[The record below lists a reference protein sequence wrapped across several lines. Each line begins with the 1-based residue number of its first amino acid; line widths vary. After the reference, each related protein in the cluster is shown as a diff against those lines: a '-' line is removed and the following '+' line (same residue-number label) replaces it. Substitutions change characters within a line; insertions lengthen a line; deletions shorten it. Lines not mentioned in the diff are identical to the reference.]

1 VSPAQTTL
9 IVAVRRATLRAVA
22 NRQTGAE
29 NRGVT
34 MGFVKYI
41 DFSTLSD
48 DDREALQ
55 QLLEAQKNDLV
66 NALRNANEGL
76 AVLKRHAKKS
86 AKKSKSKKAK
96 K

>member
-1 VSPAQTTL
+1 
-9 IVAVRRATLRAVA
+9 
-22 NRQTGAE
+22 
-29 NRGVT
+29 

-55 QLLEAQKNDLV
+55 KLLEAQKEDLV
-66 NALRNANEGL
+66 SALKNANEGL

-86 AKKSKSKKAK
+86 AKSAKKTKKAK

>member
-1 VSPAQTTL
+1 
-9 IVAVRRATLRAVA
+9 
-22 NRQTGAE
+22 
-29 NRGVT
+29 

-48 DDREALQ
+48 DDREALEK
-55 QLLEAQKNDLV
+55 LLESQKEDLV

-76 AVLKRHAKKS
+76 AVLKRHAKKAAKS
-86 AKKSKSKKAK
+86 AKKSKGKKAK

>member
-1 VSPAQTTL
+1 
-9 IVAVRRATLRAVA
+9 
-22 NRQTGAE
+22 
-29 NRGVT
+29 

-55 QLLEAQKNDLV
+55 KLLETQKEDLV
-66 NALRNANEGL
+66 SALKNANEGL

-86 AKKSKSKKAK
+86 AKKAKSKKAK